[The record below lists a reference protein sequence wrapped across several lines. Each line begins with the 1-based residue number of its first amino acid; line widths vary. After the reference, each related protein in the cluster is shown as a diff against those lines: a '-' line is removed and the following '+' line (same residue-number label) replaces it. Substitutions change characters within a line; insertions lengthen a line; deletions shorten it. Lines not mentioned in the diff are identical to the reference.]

1 MATTDYK
8 TFVRTWAT
16 EPVRTGAILPSGD
29 ALSRLITSEIT
40 RNTGQI
46 LELGAG
52 TGVFTKMLLSKG
64 VREDD
69 LTLVETAPEFGRL
82 LQLRFPRTRV
92 LAADARALLDD
103 RLYEGR
109 TLGAVISGLP
119 LLSFSSFDVAD
130 IIMGAFTYLKPS
142 GNFYQFTYGL
152 KSPVPRAVLDFFGL
166 EAKRI
171 GWTLRNLPPA
181 AVYRISRKAH
191 A

>member
-1 MATTDYK
+1 VGD
-8 TFVRTWAT
+8 
-16 EPVRTGAILPSGD
+16 GACSHRRD
-29 ALSRLITSEIT
+29 IT

-64 VREDD
+64 VRQDD
-69 LTLVETAPEFGRL
+69 LALIETAPEFGRL

-109 TLGAVISGLP
+109 TLGAVINGLP
-119 LLSFSSFDVAD
+119 LLSFSAFDVAD
-130 IIMGAFTYLKPS
+130 VIMGAFTYLKPS

-152 KSPVPRAVLDFFGL
+152 KSCTARGSRF
-166 EAKRI
+166 
-171 GWTLRNLPPA
+171 LRP
-181 AVYRISRKAH
+181 
-191 A
+191 